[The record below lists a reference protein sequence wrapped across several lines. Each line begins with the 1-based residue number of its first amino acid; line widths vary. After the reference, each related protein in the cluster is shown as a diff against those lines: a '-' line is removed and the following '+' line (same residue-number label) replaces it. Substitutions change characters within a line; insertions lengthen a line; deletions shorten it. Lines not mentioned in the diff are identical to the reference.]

1 MIKWFWVTQQKEED
15 YDPEF
20 TSELAHEWNTEEN
33 IGQIALDI
41 LETNEAIII
50 IAPIG
55 WISLEDID
63 LSLNNNVL
71 TIRSKRKKPYFYESV
86 GVTIRNSE
94 CFWWDFVRNII
105 LPENLDFDNIRAQME
120 NNLLVIT
127 IEKLR
132 FSSQSIKIDRVE
144 I

>member
-1 MIKWFWVTQQKEED
+1 MIKWFGVSEQKEED
-15 YDPEF
+15 YDSDF
-20 TSELAHEWNTEEN
+20 TSELAHEGNTDEN

-41 LETNEAIII
+41 LETNDAIII
-50 IAPIG
+50 VAPIG
-55 WISLEDID
+55 GISLDDID
-63 LSLNNNVL
+63 LSLNGSVL
-71 TIRSKRKKPYFYESV
+71 TIRSQRKKPYFYDSV
-86 GVTIRNSE
+86 WIMVRNSE

-132 FSSQSIKIDRVE
+132 FSSQNIKIDRVE
-144 I
+144 G

>member
-1 MIKWFWVTQQKEED
+1 MIKWFWVSEQKNED
-15 YDPEF
+15 YDSEF
-20 TSELAHEWNTEEN
+20 TTDLAHEGNTEEN

-41 LETNEAIII
+41 LETNDAIII
-50 IAPIG
+50 VAPIG
-55 WISLEDID
+55 GISLEDID
-63 LSLNNNVL
+63 LSLNGSVL
-71 TIRSKRKKPYFYESV
+71 TIRSQRKKPFFYESAGIMV
-86 GVTIRNSE
+86 RNSE

-132 FSSQSIKIDRVE
+132 FSSQNIKIDRVE
-144 I
+144 G